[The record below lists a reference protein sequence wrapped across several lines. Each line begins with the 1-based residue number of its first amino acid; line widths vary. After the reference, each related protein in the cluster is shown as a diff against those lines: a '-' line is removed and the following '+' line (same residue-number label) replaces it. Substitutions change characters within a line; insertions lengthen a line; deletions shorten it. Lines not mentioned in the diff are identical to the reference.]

1 MANKNK
7 PFEVC
12 FVGSHKGV
20 IPEGTLLVLT
30 DRDYVEACK
39 AINDAANR
47 PKGVWVAKRPHFT
60 WFQTYCDLLDL
71 DCCVRE
77 LTPRVILAD
86 RWGVTIPDWLDDQ
99 RVESEKLL
107 DLDVSTEG
115 IDDFVDVVLGH
126 FLSRSFCSPRLDS
139 EQVSEI
145 LSAVVAPEYKAHS
158 DRYPI
163 ISDCLSEKCV
173 QWEKN
178 ADQPWM
184 GEFGR
189 SLADQPDAL
198 WHDLTLWALLG
209 HYPGQ
214 LIEFVTGPQRVVF
227 LKSIHVGLLSSLP
240 LHLSAIDA
248 AQDQIRLFFNDIRGT
263 VSSTEDLKKVLGAVS
278 RRLAIE
284 FSFVEQ
290 ILEIS
295 SYELQAKDI
304 ELVGE
309 TFKTCPGVGSVKI
322 DALDRFVPPTR
333 PSESDAGKAWEGDRW
348 LDWSIKEYIPY
359 RQWQIQNKHYDRKL
373 EQTVQA
379 FSDWYVDEYM
389 TIHQDTGRS
398 LVHLLSEWREHL
410 VNDDLSLILLIDCLP
425 VAFWPLFEEA
435 MRNIGFHRHQQEFR
449 FAPLPSHT
457 EVCKPLLLGSD
468 WENTDTKY
476 ASLLQKRGLRDWPS
490 KQVLYLHN
498 LQKLSEADLGDGAS
512 VLVLNFLT
520 VDRILHSDVEA
531 DGSTHREELS
541 RLFVRLAGTVK
552 DLLSRWQGDEDKFGV
567 YVVTDH
573 GATKIIDDEKATLD
587 SQIVNRLFENEKHRF
602 AQIPEDYADE
612 IPENLWAFGY
622 RFKPPFNNQDT
633 VFFIPKGHNTV
644 KTGNKT
650 TGFVHGGAAPEEVIV
665 PAAIFRPV
673 KASWRQAEVRFVDLR
688 MDHQSGH
695 AIFYILRV
703 VPIKLEVQNPN
714 AEPIRIVRAN
724 VVSPDAD
731 IKEFTTGQIDPES
744 VGELSL
750 SCYFQRSAQDQEEL
764 LLRITYELAG
774 DEYTRQVRTAAV
786 FRSATT
792 GGFNLRDLIY
802 RLRKTDESI

>member
-1 MANKNK
+1 MVNQTE
-7 PFEVC
+7 PFEIC
-12 FVGSHKGV
+12 FVGSQKGV
-20 IPEGTLLVLT
+20 TPEGTLLVIT
-30 DRDYVEACK
+30 DRDYVKACK
-39 AINDAANR
+39 AVNDAANR
-47 PKGVWVAKRPHFT
+47 PKGVWVAQRPHVA
-60 WFQTYCDLLDL
+60 WFKAYCNLLDL
-71 DCCVRE
+71 NCCVRE
-77 LTPRVILAD
+77 LTSRVILAD
-86 RWGVTIPDWLDDQ
+86 RWDVTIPDWLNDQ

-107 DLDVSTEG
+107 DLDISTEG
-115 IDDFVDVVLGH
+115 VDDFVDVVLGH
-126 FLSRSFCSPRLDS
+126 FLSRSFCSSRLDP
-139 EQVSEI
+139 EHVSEV
-145 LSAVVAPEYKAHS
+145 LSAVVSSEYKTHS

-173 QWEKN
+173 QWEEN
-178 ADQPWM
+178 TDQSWM
-184 GEFGR
+184 GEFSR
-189 SLADQPDAL
+189 SLVDQPDAL

-209 HYPGQ
+209 HYSDQ

-227 LKSIHVGLLSSLP
+227 LRSIPVGLLSSLR
-240 LHLSAIDA
+240 LHPA
-248 AQDQIRLFFNDIRGT
+248 AVDTAQNQIRLFFNDILQDP
-263 VSSTEDLKKVLGAVS
+263 VSSTEDLKKVLGTVS

-290 ILEIS
+290 ILENS

-304 ELVGE
+304 ELVE
-309 TFKTCPGVGSVKI
+309 EVFKTCPGVSSVKI
-322 DALDRFVPPTR
+322 DALDRFVPPAR
-333 PSESDAGKAWEGDRW
+333 PSEQDAGDAWGGARW
-348 LDWSIKEYIPY
+348 LDWSVKEYIPY
-359 RQWQIQNKHYDRKL
+359 RQWQIQNKHYERKL

-389 TIHQDTGRS
+389 TIHQDTGKS

-425 VAFWPLFEEA
+425 VAFWTLFEEA
-435 MRNIGFHRHQQEFR
+435 MGNIGFHRHQQEYR

-468 WENTDTKY
+468 WEKTDTKY
-476 ASLLQKRGLRDWPS
+476 DRLLQERGLRDWPG

-498 LQKLSEADLGDGAS
+498 LQKLSEADLGGGAS
-512 VLVLNFLT
+512 VLVLNFLA
-520 VDRILHSDVEA
+520 VDRTLHADVEA
-531 DGSTHREELS
+531 DGSTHREELF
-541 RLFVRLAGTVK
+541 RLFVRLAEAVK
-552 DLLSRWQGDEDKFGV
+552 DLLNRWQGDKDKFGV
-567 YVVTDH
+567 YAVTDH

-587 SQIVNRLFENEKHRF
+587 SQIVNRLFEYEKHRF
-602 AQIPEDYADE
+602 AQIPKDCTDE

-644 KTGNKT
+644 KKGNKT

-673 KASWRQAEVRFVDLR
+673 KVSWREPLVRFVDLR
-688 MDHQSGH
+688 TDRQSGH

-703 VPIKLEVQNPN
+703 VPIRLEVQNPN
-714 AEPIRIVRAN
+714 AEPISIVRVD

-731 IKEFTTGQIDPES
+731 VKEFTTGQIEPES

-750 SCYFQRSAQDQEEL
+750 SCYFKKAAQDQEEL
-764 LLRITYELAG
+764 LLQITYELAG
-774 DEYTRQVRTAAV
+774 GEYTMQVLTAAV

-792 GGFNLRDLIY
+792 GGFNLKDL
-802 RLRKTDESI
+802 T